1 MRISGSDCL
10 QEDQKFCAE
19 DGQEQ
24 VLRAYLTNIGTYKHL
39 SSTTLMID
47 RRPFLDSFGV
57 GAAARE
63 PSPRKIVESSHFV
76 SCAAS
81 RMVKG
86 RTRTVTEID
95 EAPSETAMIL

>member
-1 MRISGSDCL
+1 MVSNGAAIRLFND
-10 QEDQKFCAE
+10 
-19 DGQEQ
+19 
-24 VLRAYLTNIGTYKHL
+24 RTHKHL

-47 RRPFLDSFGV
+47 LRPFFDNFGV

-63 PSPRKIVESSHFV
+63 PSPRKMVESSHFV

-81 RMVKG
+81 RIVKG

-95 EAPSETAMIL
+95 DAPSEMAMIL